1 MASPLIRSV
10 KEFVEV
16 KLLSYTFKFKR
27 LTWVDYFGLSSV
39 EDFRK
44 KVLTVALTEV
54 SGKLLTP
61 DEATTLISSLPP
73 VIIEKV
79 YTIFL
84 GSLDDRRKFSSID
97 LPQGPDTKDFT
108 HYLQEEGT
116 KKGKIMDEVERQIE
130 MKFGREGDAPGVR
143 HTRRHVQAA
152 QRGRA
157 PEGRG
162 VCQGDG
168 GVLQV
173 HHAGLHRCGAEEQGL
188 HEHHHQQGHLLPGD
202 LQPGNGR

>member
-130 MKFGREGDAPGVR
+130 MKFGREALEEEKALSNQLLKNSGHKGV
-143 HTRRHVQAA
+143 TNLTKDSLDKLN
-152 QRGRA
+152 
-157 PEGRG
+157 G
-162 VCQGDG
+162 VGS
-168 GVLQV
+168 
-173 HHAGLHRCGAEEQGL
+173 
-188 HEHHHQQGHLLPGD
+188 
-202 LQPGNGR
+202 